1 MKYPMPAVTCADA
14 WIIGE
19 DRDEMS
25 GPDAEA
31 GRGRAEA
38 QPDEPRPPLCG
49 LGTVEQVDGDSARQE
64 ADGAR
69 QHNET
74 PVVVDSQAGKNPE
87 HCGLS
92 FLSVHFHSHPYLPG

>member
-1 MKYPMPAVTCADA
+1 M
-14 WIIGE
+14 G
-19 DRDEMS
+19 

-31 GRGRAEA
+31 GRGRVET
-38 QPDEPRPPLCG
+38 QPDEPRAPLCG
-49 LGTVEQVDGDSARQE
+49 LSAVEQVDGDSARQE

-92 FLSVHFHSHPYLPG
+92 FLSVHFHSHPYLLG